1 VPFEHTRMQSGPL
14 VNGVWASPCRV
25 SLSCPPDEKPRPA
38 IRAGRVSESLT
49 LGAVVR
55 HSHENTR
62 GGATNPLGANQPGK
76 VLMDAA
82 VFGLR
87 SVLKF

>member
-1 VPFEHTRMQSGPL
+1 
-14 VNGVWASPCRV
+14 V
-25 SLSCPPDEKPRPA
+25 SA
-38 IRAGRVSESLT
+38 NF
-49 LGAVVR
+49 GAVVR

-62 GGATNPLGANQPGK
+62 SGATNPLGANQPGK

>member
-1 VPFEHTRMQSGPL
+1 L
-14 VNGVWASPCRV
+14 VSRARLTKNPVRRFALVV
-25 SLSCPPDEKPRPA
+25 SA
-38 IRAGRVSESLT
+38 NF
-49 LGAVVR
+49 GAVVR

-76 VLMDAA
+76 VLKDAA

>member
-1 VPFEHTRMQSGPL
+1 
-14 VNGVWASPCRV
+14 
-25 SLSCPPDEKPRPA
+25 
-38 IRAGRVSESLT
+38 
-49 LGAVVR
+49 VVR

-76 VLMDAA
+76 VLKDAA